1 MRYAS
6 SAMLRTMQIEEEVA
20 MKTVKTVF
28 SVGREMK
35 QSTRLGHGH
44 WSHCTS
50 RGIWKPSYI
59 TYRAYLERA
68 ETGIM
73 VWGEQIS
80 NIAGRDQL
88 RSYMNPPSN
97 NRRNTRL
104 QAYVHQ
110 RAPAIG
116 SRRFLRVSS
125 SSSWP
130 LLLRMPTLPELCGTG
145 WQHMTQQFMTWQNIS
160 GQKRWHSR

>member
-1 MRYAS
+1 
-6 SAMLRTMQIEEEVA
+6 MLRTMQIEEAVA
-20 MKTVKTVF
+20 MKTVKMVF

-50 RGIWKPSYI
+50 RGIWKPSYT
-59 TYRAYLERA
+59 TYRAYLWGQRRV
-68 ETGIM
+68 TYGVRRRGM
-73 VWGEQIS
+73 VTPHQQY
-80 NIAGRDQL
+80 GRPG
-88 RSYMNPPSN
+88 RKSESYMKPPSN
-97 NRRNTRL
+97 SSLKTRL

-116 SRRFLRVSS
+116 SRRLFRVSS

-130 LLLRMPTLPELCGTG
+130 LLLRKPALPEPCLAQDDIT
-145 WQHMTQQFMTWQNIS
+145 
-160 GQKRWHSR
+160 